1 MQTERPEIDYRN
13 LPHLPREGVQTA
25 GNNAYATR
33 SLFLE
38 TAKPDH
44 EKQALW
50 CLSEHEIF
58 AHGRW
63 YPSAWMAFIYA
74 TDEYDA
80 LRKICGN
87 VKQWELIKAF
97 LDKWRKGVYDS
108 WVMEQGYVQKSCIRQ
123 TLLQGALSGDPGY
136 TAAARMVLQMLDGP
150 GKVGRPKKEDGEAPK
165 DAGVS
170 DDANR
175 ILQFRS

>member
-1 MQTERPEIDYRN
+1 MQSERPEIDYPS
-13 LPHLPREGVQTA
+13 LPYLPREGVQTA

-50 CLSEHEIF
+50 CLSEHEVF

-63 YPSAWMAFIYA
+63 YPSAWMTYIYA

-87 VKQWELIKAF
+87 VKQWELIKTF
-97 LDKWRKGVYDS
+97 LAKWRKGMYDA
-108 WVMEQGYVQKSCIRQ
+108 WQMEQGYVQKSRIRQ
-123 TLLQGALSGDPGY
+123 TLIRGATGGEPGY

-150 GKVGRPKKEDGEAPK
+150 VKRGRPKKDEPEAPK
-165 DAGVS
+165 DAGVAE
-170 DDANR
+170 DAGR